1 MNTGVLSNLSVL
13 VMASSIAVSACG
25 GDGGRGAS
33 SSDSEGDMTSE
44 ARALEGNVG
53 AAGRS
58 GAGGASSGGAVRAR
72 PGTAGRA
79 GAAATMAE
87 GGAASTAGQTGS
99 PGETGDAGAENAPE
113 PYDGPTVG
121 SAQPFAVLAYS
132 AITAA
137 NLSTITGD
145 IGVSAGA
152 ISTITGF
159 DGASDTKYGLD
170 SLPPFDQR
178 TILAQQ
184 DVTALVADIDPRACD
199 ADFTDVVGGLT
210 GDVTLYPGVTC
221 MNSFS
226 AGILLNGNVYLDAR
240 GDSNAFFIIRG
251 NLTLTVANGANVV
264 LMNGAQA
271 CSVFWRISTAVTIGT
286 TVQFYGNVIA
296 GSAITMNTGST
307 LTGRALAQ
315 TAGVQLDAN
324 TITVP
329 VDGTVGPGVCTH
341 PQ

>member
-1 MNTGVLSNLSVL
+1 
-13 VMASSIAVSACG
+13 MASSIAVSACG
-25 GDGGRGAS
+25 GGDRGSGAS

-44 ARALEGNVG
+44 ARPLEGNVG
-53 AAGRS
+53 SAGR
-58 GAGGASSGGAVRAR
+58 GGAPSGGAVRAGQ
-72 PGTAGRA
+72 GTAGRG
-79 GAAATMAE
+79 GATATMAE
-87 GGAASTAGQTGS
+87 GGAASSAGQAGS

-121 SAQPFAVLAYS
+121 TAKPFAVLAYS

-137 NLSTITGD
+137 NVSTIIGD

-152 ISTITGF
+152 LSTITGF
-159 DGASDTKYGLD
+159 DAAGDTKYGLD

-199 ADFTDVVGGLT
+199 DDYTDVVGALT

-226 AGILLNGNVYLDAR
+226 TGILLNGNVYLDAR
-240 GDSNAFFIIRG
+240 GDANAFFIIRG
-251 NLTLTVANGANVV
+251 NLSLIVANGAQVV

-286 TVQFYGNVIA
+286 TVQFYGTIIA

-324 TITVP
+324 AITVP
-329 VDGTVGPGVCTH
+329 SDGSPGSPGVCTH
-341 PQ
+341 LQ